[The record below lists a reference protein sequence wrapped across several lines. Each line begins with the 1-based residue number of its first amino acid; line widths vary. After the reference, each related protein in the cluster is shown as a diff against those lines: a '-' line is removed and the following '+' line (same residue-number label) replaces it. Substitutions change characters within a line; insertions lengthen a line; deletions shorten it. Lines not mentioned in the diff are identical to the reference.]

1 MPKSVSFSVYAR
13 EVLNT
18 ARYEPCKDGPGFVA
32 VVDALPGC
40 MTQGR
45 TVENT
50 RELLI
55 EAIETWLLS
64 ALKDGA
70 FLPVVN
76 DCTLA
81 MEEAS

>member
-1 MPKSVSFSVYAR
+1 MPKSVSFSAYVR

-18 ARYEPCKDGPGFVA
+18 ARYEPCKDGPGLVA

-55 EAIETWLLS
+55 DAIETWLLS
-64 ALKDGA
+64 ALKDGV
-70 FLPVVN
+70 FLPIVK
-76 DCTLA
+76 DCALTL
-81 MEEAS
+81 EEVS